1 VQLVSGVEALADEE
15 NAGHSRHAPA
25 PVSFLKVPAGHAAHA
40 PPFAPVKPA
49 LQAQAAAEVLAG
61 CEMEFGGQAL
71 HPGMGAPVDVSS
83 ELSASD
89 ASVKSLSERW

>member
-1 VQLVSGVEALADEE
+1 LVLCVEVLADEE
-15 NAGHSRHAPA
+15 NAGHSSHAPA

-49 LQAQAAAEVLAG
+49 LQAQPANEVLAG
-61 CEMEFGGQAL
+61 GDMELGRQAL
-71 HPGMGAPVDVSS
+71 HPRTATNVDMSS
-83 ELSASD
+83 LCSEIE